1 MDSCKY
7 CKEYHHEVHICDAFV
22 ESIGKDSEM
31 KSANVME
38 YENAVGAAANY
49 HTDEGWGL
57 GKPIDEQHCYDS
69 FMAGVSWSERNSP
82 VIKRLESALKF
93 YSPSDSYDYDKTQ
106 GANYIWNDQGKHARE
121 ALAYLNEIREGVK

>member
-1 MDSCKY
+1 
-7 CKEYHHEVHICDAFV
+7 
-22 ESIGKDSEM
+22 M

-69 FMAGVSWSERNSP
+69 FIEGAKWSETNSP
-82 VIKRLESALKF
+82 VIKRLERALQLF
-93 YSPSDSYDYDKTQ
+93 NAEGYP
-106 GANYIWNDQGKHARE
+106 HAEEVTE
-121 ALAYLNEIREGVK
+121 ALAYLNEIRESVK

>member
-1 MDSCKY
+1 
-7 CKEYHHEVHICDAFV
+7 
-22 ESIGKDSEM
+22 M

-69 FMAGVSWSERNSP
+69 FMAGVMWSEINSP
-82 VIKRLESALKF
+82 VIKRLESALKNIASTTKKQF
-93 YSPSDSYDYDKTQ
+93 EEHPMYWATM
-106 GANYIWNDQGKHARE
+106 GNGEALE
-121 ALAYLNEIREGVK
+121 ALAYLNEIRESVKWQTS

>member
-1 MDSCKY
+1 
-7 CKEYHHEVHICDAFV
+7 
-22 ESIGKDSEM
+22 M

-69 FMAGVSWSERNSP
+69 FIEGAKWSETNSP
-82 VIKRLESALKF
+82 VIKRLESALKVAALGE
-93 YSPSDSYDYDKTQ
+93 TQ
-106 GANYIWNDQGKHARE
+106 FDGVAAMHAARE
-121 ALAYLNEIREGVK
+121 ALAYLNEIRESVK